1 MLRLLVLR
9 HAKAAPHDEKHD
21 KQRPL
26 IARGRDDASRM
37 GHAMQA
43 KSYLPA
49 LVLCSPAARTLQ
61 TWEAVAAE
69 IRAEPAVDLL
79 EDLYDAS
86 EKAIL
91 ESVHGVRNAAHV
103 VLYVGHN
110 PGLERFARRMVR
122 EPQDAEERR
131 RANSLA
137 HEFPTAALAVIDFD
151 ARAWKDIAPH
161 SGILA
166 DFVTPADLGK
176 REA

>member
-21 KQRPL
+21 QERPL
-26 IARGRDDASRM
+26 VARGRDDAARM
-37 GHAMQA
+37 GCAMQQKA
-43 KSYLPA
+43 YLPR
-49 LVLCSPAARTLQ
+49 LVLCSPAARTFE

-69 IRAEPAVDLL
+69 IRAKPAIDLP
-79 EDLYDAS
+79 EELYDAS
-86 EKAIL
+86 EKTIL
-91 ESVHGVRNAAHV
+91 ASVRGVRSAAPV
-103 VLYVGHN
+103 LLYVGHN

-176 REA
+176 RQA